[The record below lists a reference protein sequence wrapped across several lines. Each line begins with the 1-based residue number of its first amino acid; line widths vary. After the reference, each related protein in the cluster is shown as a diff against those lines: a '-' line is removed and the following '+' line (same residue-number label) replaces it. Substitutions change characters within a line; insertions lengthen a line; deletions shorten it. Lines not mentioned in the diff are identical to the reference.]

1 MEANKSRND
10 KSDSKTNV
18 DTFCFQCAF
27 HSDYNGIFRY
37 YELFSKSR
45 NIVYMPC
52 SYSKILRTEKLSRE
66 KETISVV
73 YANNMLTSV
82 CIYLRETA

>member
-1 MEANKSRND
+1 MTSQTQK
-10 KSDSKTNV
+10 
-18 DTFCFQCAF
+18 QMW
-27 HSDYNGIFRY
+27 IFFVSSVPFILIIMAY
-37 YELFSKSR
+37 LDIMSFSQNLGTLFICHALILR
-45 NIVYMPC
+45 
-52 SYSKILRTEKLSRE
+52 ILRTEKLSRE